1 MWFLAILFVGSLVA
15 SILLTPKVKTENAR
29 AGAIDDMSFPK
40 ADEGAPINLVL
51 GRVLVK
57 GPNTLWAG
65 DFKAIPIKKKQ
76 KTGLFSSKKVIVGY
90 TYYVGFQL
98 GLGIGP
104 LTLHKIICDKDD
116 LWTGTANADG
126 QVLAIN
132 KPNLFGGKEKGGG
145 FIGTAR
151 FYTGGFTQGINA
163 YLEGRIGAGD
173 VPAYRGTCHLV
184 FEKPN
189 IGESNQLR
197 QMSMEVS
204 RYTNG
209 LGLAGGLEKIGD
221 DMNPMELLYQAF
233 TLGWGGLN
241 VSPDLLDLDSLRDCA
256 AVLFDE
262 SNGMSLNIASANGGK
277 DITNE
282 VVRQVDGLMYQD
294 PLTGKIVFKLIRY
307 DYVIEDLPVF
317 DESNVIA
324 VRGYTSKLW
333 EDTNNQVRVKYT
345 NRDKNYVDGIA
356 GVQDLANI
364 SAQERIKSVTNSYPG
379 CMRGDLATDLATRDL
394 SQTSVPLLAASLET
408 NREGANL
415 RPGDVF
421 VWAWKEYNIGM
432 VVMRVKNFDL
442 GALNDNKIAFDC
454 NQDTFAVNQT
464 VFAPPSGEGSGIV
477 RPDTEAGPATVRFV
491 SEAPYFF
498 ANAGGLSV
506 GDTQT
511 FILVAAVPPT
521 ASDEYDVYTSN
532 DTVTYNMSES
542 GSVYTPVGTLN
553 TAITA
558 AANRSTGIIPSITI
572 TSDSDEIEPVTA
584 GEIAQGYG
592 LFYIDGELFAHEGV
606 TDNGDGTFTLAN
618 VRRSLL
624 DTYPAAHSS
633 GARVWFVIG
642 DNIVEDVFNATDN
655 IRVKLTPR
663 TISDTLDVNA
673 APYDA
678 LTLANR
684 ANRPLHPGNIQFDA
698 GTPFAAPANATGS
711 KTVTWANRSRT
722 SLVIYSTV
730 DPTSETELTQRTVIR
745 YRIDGG
751 AWVEH
756 ETLPGVTT
764 YTFDAGA
771 TPGQVVDYEVFAR
784 RDGLDSFSRWTGTA
798 TAS

>member
-1 MWFLAILFVGSLVA
+1 
-15 SILLTPKVKTENAR
+15 
-29 AGAIDDMSFPK
+29 
-40 ADEGAPINLVL
+40 
-51 GRVLVK
+51 
-57 GPNTLWAG
+57 
-65 DFKAIPIKKKQ
+65 
-76 KTGLFSSKKVIVGY
+76 
-90 TYYVGFQL
+90 
-98 GLGIGP
+98 
-104 LTLHKIICDKDD
+104 
-116 LWTGTANADG
+116 
-126 QVLAIN
+126 
-132 KPNLFGGKEKGGG
+132 
-145 FIGTAR
+145 
-151 FYTGGFTQGINA
+151 
-163 YLEGRIGAGD
+163 
-173 VPAYRGTCHLV
+173 
-184 FEKPN
+184 
-189 IGESNQLR
+189 
-197 QMSMEVS
+197 
-204 RYTNG
+204 
-209 LGLAGGLEKIGD
+209 
-221 DMNPMELLYQAF
+221 
-233 TLGWGGLN
+233 
-241 VSPDLLDLDSLRDCA
+241 
-256 AVLFDE
+256 
-262 SNGMSLNIASANGGK
+262 
-277 DITNE
+277 
-282 VVRQVDGLMYQD
+282 
-294 PLTGKIVFKLIRY
+294 
-307 DYVIEDLPVF
+307 
-317 DESNVIA
+317 
-324 VRGYTSKLW
+324 
-333 EDTNNQVRVKYT
+333 
-345 NRDKNYVDGIA
+345 
-356 GVQDLANI
+356 
-364 SAQERIKSVTNSYPG
+364 
-379 CMRGDLATDLATRDL
+379 
-394 SQTSVPLLAASLET
+394 
-408 NREGANL
+408 
-415 RPGDVF
+415 
-421 VWAWKEYNIGM
+421 
-432 VVMRVKNFDL
+432 
-442 GALNDNKIAFDC
+442 
-454 NQDTFAVNQT
+454 
-464 VFAPPSGEGSGIV
+464 
-477 RPDTEAGPATVRFV
+477 
-491 SEAPYFF
+491 
-498 ANAGGLSV
+498 
-506 GDTQT
+506 
-511 FILVAAVPPT
+511 VPPT

-730 DPTSETELTQRTVIR
+730 DNTSENELTQRTVIR

-756 ETLPGVTT
+756 EALPGVTT